1 MSSVIGPDAA
11 REEIRAALDDVDAAH
26 ARLRAVGS
34 DVVGNAF
41 RVEVA
46 ERLETQHRVN
56 RGLMYRFVGEIIDPP
71 DGPDDPSCPRAR

>member
-46 ERLETQHRVN
+46 ERLETQDRVN

-71 DGPDDPSCPRAR
+71 DGPEDPSCPRAR